1 MHHKVVIIDDKT
13 VITGSFNFT
22 QTANDANDDNVL
34 IIDSPAVATLYNQEF
49 DKVYGMAKDQ
59 SGVDC
64 SKAA

>member
-1 MHHKVVIIDDKT
+1 MIIDDKT

-34 IIDSPAVATLYNQEF
+34 VIDSPAVATLYNQEF
-49 DKVYGMAKDQ
+49 DKVYGAAKDQ

-64 SKAA
+64 KAA

>member
-1 MHHKVVIIDDKT
+1 VIIDDKT

-34 IIDSPAVATLYNQEF
+34 IVDSPAVATLYDREF
-49 DKVYGMAKDQ
+49 DKVYGQAKDQ
-59 SGVDC
+59 SGVNC